1 MNRADRRRHEA
12 QQVKTGRPSDT
23 EAVHTLLDEGKAHHQ
38 AGRLSEAERAYRL
51 ALEMAPDHPDASHYL
66 GLLLYR
72 LGRFDEAIHFINAA
86 IEQRPSNPLYWFNLG
101 VVTQKAS
108 RGEDAVQA
116 YQRAITL
123 NPRYLD
129 AFINL
134 GNVLKDHGSAS
145 EAKEAYQK
153 ALVLNP
159 SHADT
164 HNNLGVMFKEEG
176 RLEESIDSYRRALQ
190 LKPTHVEALNNLGLA
205 LMERGTLREA
215 ISSFEQALAIMPGY
229 VKALYNLGV
238 ARSWA
243 GDDPTAVACLQ
254 KAAGIKHN
262 HGRPV
267 SESTVYRSRIAHDC
281 EQIQYLLDRSILG
294 EEHRPYLD
302 ELHRLRKELDRHP
315 SAGNRVSISPDALAP
330 VAPSF
335 NRLFFRA
342 PAEHLPNGAINP
354 ALDVAAVESRY
365 LFKQPEVT
373 FIDDLLAQEALDTLR
388 RFCWESTIWKADYEN
403 GYIGAFLGDG
413 FATPLL
419 FQIAEELRLKF
430 PRVFKQHRL
439 TQAWAFKH
447 DSTRRG
453 LNIHADA
460 AAVNVNFWI
469 TPDDANLNP
478 DTGGLVV
485 YDKEAPRT
493 WNFRDY
499 NSDRNKPKIL
509 EWLKEVDAQAV
520 KIPYRANRAVVF
532 NSDLFHETDE
542 VSFKNDYLSRR
553 INITLLYG
561 YRHQG

>member
-1 MNRADRRRHEA
+1 MNPADRRRHEA
-12 QQVKTGRPSDT
+12 RQTKTERPSDSV
-23 EAVHTLLDEGKAHHQ
+23 AVQTLLDEGKAHHQ
-38 AGRLSEAERAYRL
+38 AGRLPEAERAYRL
-51 ALEMAPDHPDASHYL
+51 ALETVPHHPEASHFL

-72 LGRFDEAIHFINAA
+72 LGRFDEAINCITSA
-86 IEQRPSNPLYWFNLG
+86 IEQQPSNPLYWFNLG

-108 RGEDAVQA
+108 RGEDAIHA
-116 YQRAITL
+116 YRQAITL

-134 GNVLKDHGSAS
+134 GNVLKDQGFTP
-145 EAKEAYQK
+145 EAQDAYQR
-153 ALVLNP
+153 ALALNP

-164 HNNLGVMFKEEG
+164 HNNLGVLFKEEG
-176 RLEESIDSYRRALQ
+176 RLEDAINAYRRALQ
-190 LKPTHVEALNNLGLA
+190 LKPTHIEALNNLGLA

-215 ISSFEQALAIMPGY
+215 IASFEQALAIMPGY
-229 VKALYNLGV
+229 LKALYNLGV

-254 KAAGIKHN
+254 KAADIKHN
-262 HGRPV
+262 HGHPV
-267 SESTVYRSRIAHDC
+267 REATVYRSRIAHDC
-281 EQIQYLLDRSILG
+281 EQIQYLLDRAILA
-294 EEHRPYLD
+294 EEQRPYLH
-302 ELHRLRKELDRHP
+302 ELRRLRKELDRLP
-315 SAGNRVSISPDALAP
+315 SSGNRVPISPDALAP

-335 NRLFFRA
+335 NRLLFRA
-342 PAEHLPNGAINP
+342 PAEHLPHDAINP

-365 LFKQPEVT
+365 LSKQPEVT
-373 FIDDLLAQEALDTLR
+373 FIDGLLAQEALDAIR

-430 PRVFKQHRL
+430 PRIFKQHRL

-485 YDKEAPRT
+485 YDKEAPPT

-520 KIPYRANRAVVF
+520 RIPYRANRAVVF

-542 VSFKNDYLSRR
+542 VSFKDDYLSRR

-561 YRHQG
+561 YRHQS